1 MEAMGITSGRNQHFY
16 AQASVMTLPVD
27 PARYLAFLGVMAV
40 MAVTPGPANLFS
52 IATGAQ
58 RGKGAALVGVAG
70 MNSATLVWFAAAAL
84 GLGALIL
91 AFPQVFHLLAFGGAA
106 YIAWLGLK
114 SLRGAFAKDAEPGH
128 GAFRQGKSGFLDG
141 FAVQIANP
149 KAILFF
155 TAVLPPFLDPS
166 RPLPAQLA
174 MFACATLTLDILAM
188 SAYGVGG
195 AALAAKMN
203 EPRFRRGFSIVVGL
217 LLLTAAVMMAL
228 KAGGA

>member
-1 MEAMGITSGRNQHFY
+1 MSM
-16 AQASVMTLPVD
+16 PVD
-27 PARYLAFLGVMAV
+27 PARYAAFLSVMAV

-58 RGKGAALVGVAG
+58 RGKAAALVGVAG
-70 MNSATLVWFAAAAL
+70 MNSATLVWFVAAAL

-91 AFPQVFHLLAFGGAA
+91 AFPQVFHLLAYAGAA

-114 SLRGAFAKDAEPGH
+114 SLSGAFRKDAEPSH
-128 GAFRQGKSGFLDG
+128 GAFRMGRSAFLDG
-141 FAVQIANP
+141 FTVQIANP

-155 TAVLPPFLDPS
+155 TAVLPPFLDPA

-174 MFACATLTLDILAM
+174 AFAAATLSLDVVAM
-188 SAYGVGG
+188 SAYGLGG

-203 EPRFRRGFSIVVGL
+203 EPRFRRGFSVAVGL
-217 LLLTAAVMMAL
+217 LLLTAAVLMIL